1 MVREIRERLIKTGTL
16 WMFCEG
22 HTETK
27 YFKNLKAKER
37 LRLNIRPRVSGG
49 AVKKIV
55 EEALGFMKNSNEFD
69 DERDIIAYVFD
80 RDKNGNEDLDE
91 AKRQAGDN
99 KIMLAY
105 SNPAFEYW
113 ILCHY
118 GYYESKFGPKK
129 VYELVKNKMGVDSKK
144 ETQLY
149 MKTKHG
155 LDKAKTNAKRI
166 KKKHEDN
173 DVKLISRESNPLTL
187 VYQIIERIE
196 DFKVE

>member
-1 MVREIRERLIKTGTL
+1 MVREIREKLIKTDTL

-22 HTETK
+22 PTETK

-37 LRLNIRPRVSGG
+37 PRLNIRPRESGNT
-49 AVKKIV
+49 AKKIV
-55 EEALGFMKNSNEFD
+55 EEALKFMENSNEFD
-69 DERDIIAYVFD
+69 DKRDIVACVFD
-80 RDKNGNEDLDE
+80 RDKNRDEELSRVKKEAED
-91 AKRQAGDN
+91 KN
-99 KIMLAY
+99 IMLVY
-105 SNPAFEYW
+105 SNPSFEYW
-113 ILCHY
+113 ILCHHEY
-118 GYYESKFGPKK
+118 NDSAFSPGK
-129 VYELVKNKMGVDSKK
+129 VYELVKNKMHIDAKK

-149 MKTKHG
+149 VKTKHN

>member
-1 MVREIRERLIKTGTL
+1 MVRKIREGLIKTGTL

-22 HTETK
+22 STETR

-37 LRLNIRPRVSGG
+37 LRLNIRPRVCGG

-55 EEALGFMKNSNEFD
+55 EEALKFMGSSNEFD
-69 DERDIIAYVFD
+69 DERDIVACVFD
-80 RDKNGNEDLDE
+80 RDDNSKEDLDKTE
-91 AKRQAGDN
+91 SQAEN
-99 KIMLAY
+99 KIMLVY
-105 SNPAFEYW
+105 SNPSFEYW
-113 ILCHY
+113 ILCHHEY
-118 GYYESKFGPKK
+118 NDSVFSPGK
-129 VYELVKNKMGVDSKK
+129 VYELVKNKMHIDAKK

-149 MKTKHG
+149 VKTKHG